1 MQTMSRRRA
10 LAGLGVGAAAVALGA
25 CSSKGDGSAAA
36 GTTPTTYPSSG
47 AAAELGQGTFALFD
61 QTDLNF
67 QTLFALGEAGQVTA
81 AGEVIAVVAQA
92 GSVPGGATYQSLFDA
107 WIAMADRL
115 AAAAAA
121 SERAGND
128 VTAYSQYIRAA
139 RYYAQALYWVYGT
152 STPGAEAEVYTT
164 MDDALVAAMKLSPTP
179 AEAVSIPYSD
189 GELPGWFLK
198 PANDDVRRPTLIINN
213 GSDGQEVDL
222 LSQGGYDALKRGY
235 NVVIFEGPGQGS
247 QLFVHDV
254 PFRPD
259 WQNVVTPIVDW
270 LEKRSD
276 VAKDKIAIRGIS
288 FGGLLVPQAAS
299 QEHRLA
305 AVVADP
311 GSLQTKDDYPP
322 MIQDVINA
330 GTPAQVNA
338 EWSDVIAEGATPMQ
352 KFTLQ
357 KSMSIFTQEAHDSAM
372 KGELSTDFY
381 DLWTAIEKY
390 DVTGVLGQITSPT
403 MVTQYEGDAFFTTQG
418 QQMYDGL
425 TVSRKTLA
433 QFGTVDGTEYHC
445 GPMNPQV
452 VNEATLDWI
461 DGVLGR
467 SA

>member
-1 MQTMSRRRA
+1 METMSRRRA

-25 CSSKGDGSAAA
+25 CTSKGEGSTA
-36 GTTPTTYPSSG
+36 GTTATTYPLSG

-61 QTDLNF
+61 QTDLDF

-92 GSVPGGATYQSLFDA
+92 NSVPGGATYQSVFDA

-121 SERAGND
+121 SERAGNE

-152 STPGAEAEVYTT
+152 STPGAEGEVYTT

-179 AEAVSIPYSD
+179 AESVAIPYSD

-198 PANDDVRRPTLIINN
+198 PADDDVRRPTLIINN

-311 GSLQTKDDYPP
+311 GSLQTKDDYPA

-330 GTPAQVNA
+330 GTPEQVNA
-338 EWSDVIAEGATPMQ
+338 EWSDVIAKGATPMQ

-357 KSMSIFTQEAHDSAM
+357 KSMSIFTKEAHDSAM

-381 DLWTAIEKY
+381 DLWNAIEKY
-390 DVTGVLGQITSPT
+390 DVTGVIGQITSPT
-403 MVTQYEGDAFFTTQG
+403 MVTQYEGDTFFTTQG

-425 TVSRKTLA
+425 TVKEKALA
-433 QFGTVDGTEYHC
+433 QFGTVDGTQYHC

-461 DGVLGR
+461 DATLGH